1 METSTE
7 SLCCCEM
14 LEISEEWFNGIYNKF
29 ISFLVWSVMI
39 PWNFLSCYL
48 VYY

>member
-14 LEISEEWFNGIYNKF
+14 LEISDEWFNGIYNQGGLFKLCLF
-29 ISFLVWSVMI
+29 HFLYD
-39 PWNFLSCYL
+39 L
-48 VYY
+48 